1 MWPFTKKDAAPSPRN
16 DAKLARAQLLW
27 KQGTRFLER
36 KRFDKAI
43 QSYEEA
49 YELEPSR
56 LDGRLNLG
64 AALYLAGRPA
74 DAVSHLKYV
83 LAFDPQ
89 NAVALLNLAATY
101 DALGDIEQSVEA
113 LETLV
118 KDRPNWADANYNLA
132 VAYMKLERFEDA
144 ALALRRELT
153 LNPKHD
159 GARTLL
165 NELHLKLK
173 PRAPKTAADADVAGD
188 NQTKSPRQKPP
199 KPKSRNRNHQAQN
212 PKRERRAFAANSA
225 EALLTF
231 RVLRLLAFSYDRTFV
246 A

>member
-1 MWPFTKKDAAPSPRN
+1 MWPFTSKDDVPSPRN

-43 QSYEEA
+43 QSYQEA
-49 YELEPSR
+49 FELEPSR

-64 AALYLAGRPA
+64 AALYLANRPA

-89 NAVALLNLAATY
+89 NTVALLNLAATY
-101 DALGDIEQSVEA
+101 DALGDIEQSVAA

-159 GARTLL
+159 AARTLL

-173 PRAPKTAADADVAGD
+173 PRAPKIAADADVAVD
-188 NQTKSPRQKPP
+188 IETEITAPETKETETSQP
-199 KPKSRNRNHQAQN
+199 KPQ
-212 PKRERRAFAANSA
+212 SA
-225 EALLTF
+225 EPEA
-231 RVLRLLAFSYDRTFV
+231 
-246 A
+246 